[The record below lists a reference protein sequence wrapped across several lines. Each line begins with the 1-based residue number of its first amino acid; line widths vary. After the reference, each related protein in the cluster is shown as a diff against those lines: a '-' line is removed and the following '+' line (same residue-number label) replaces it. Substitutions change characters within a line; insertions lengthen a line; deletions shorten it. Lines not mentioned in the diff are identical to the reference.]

1 MIKDKNYFTVF
12 ICHRRKEDKG
22 APIGSYLAR
31 ILYEYLKNNNISAFY
46 DVECLGFGDDYR
58 KLTKYYIETQV
69 RYFIL
74 ILTPDIFNR
83 CSNSDDAVFNEIR
96 LAIDK
101 FNSEDIDDGSV
112 LNKFQ
117 FVPIN
122 PDNLFDFNKNLPKSL
137 LPEVSKRISSNNA
150 CDISFSK
157 KAFKTDISSLVKDI
171 TTKVLSPSAVD
182 KTNKAA
188 YMGKNEIAFIQTDDS
203 LFSRIMQFFT
213 KTK

>member
-12 ICHRRKEDKG
+12 ICYRRKEDKG

-96 LAIDK
+96 LAID
-101 FNSEDIDDGSV
+101 
-112 LNKFQ
+112 
-117 FVPIN
+117 
-122 PDNLFDFNKNLPKSL
+122 
-137 LPEVSKRISSNNA
+137 
-150 CDISFSK
+150 
-157 KAFKTDISSLVKDI
+157 
-171 TTKVLSPSAVD
+171 
-182 KTNKAA
+182 
-188 YMGKNEIAFIQTDDS
+188 
-203 LFSRIMQFFT
+203 
-213 KTK
+213 